1 MQPPPSPSELL
12 VYRVDVEAGGR
23 RRVWAL
29 LAPDFVEAARLA
41 AAAAPAKGDR
51 VLSVRPVGTLL

>member
-1 MQPPPSPSELL
+1 MEPTKNTDRLV

-41 AAAAPAKGDR
+41 RAAAPAPGDR
-51 VLSVRPVGTLL
+51 VLAVQPVGELL